1 MTMDRETGPQTVCS
15 DLRLTSF
22 EVPTLP
28 LKALLIAIIVLL
40 VVIIVLIWTL
50 LVLVCCRRGMCSNFL
65 FVVILSIKPA
75 PTYQA
80 ASARTRLAARGFASC
95 PTTGGVPVV

>member
-1 MTMDRETGPQTVCS
+1 MVTMDRETGPQTVCS

-50 LVLVCCRRGMCSNFL
+50 LVLMCCRRGMCSDFSFHYRPFN
-65 FVVILSIKPA
+65 
-75 PTYQA
+75 
-80 ASARTRLAARGFASC
+80 
-95 PTTGGVPVV
+95 